1 MSKRD
6 LFRLIGMKNKLIIDV
21 IALIPEIIQ
30 PIIED
35 GVVSRAHDADL
46 FELRFWNPRV
56 YSVDKHHTVDARPF
70 GGGPGMV
77 MMYAP
82 LKQTFDAITT
92 LRNSRGL
99 RIYMS
104 PQGEVLK
111 QQRVRDLSLVEHI
124 VILCGRYE
132 GVDQRIIDTEID
144 LELSIGDYVL
154 SGGELAAGVL
164 IDSIVRILPNA
175 ISNEASHLNDS
186 FSEGDLLD
194 HPHYTRPREINGL
207 EVPEVLFSGDH
218 AKITQWRQSQALA
231 RTLSRRNLSEPT
243 EG

>member
-1 MSKRD
+1 M
-6 LFRLIGMKNKLIIDV
+6 IIDV

-35 GVVSRAHDADL
+35 GIVSRAHQKSL
-46 FELRFWNPRV
+46 FELRFWTPRD
-56 YSVDKHHTVDARPF
+56 YTEDRHHTVDARPF

-77 MMYAP
+77 MMYEP
-82 LKQTFDAITT
+82 LKKTFDAIADY
-92 LRNSRGL
+92 RQSRGV

-111 QQRVRDLSLVEHI
+111 QSKARALVTIPHL
-124 VILCGRYE
+124 VLLCGRYE

-144 LELSIGDYVL
+144 FELSIGDYVL
-154 SGGELAAGVL
+154 SGGELAAAVV
-164 IDSIVRILPNA
+164 IDTVVRLLPDA
-175 ISNEASHLNDS
+175 MSNEASHQNDS

-207 EVPEVLFSGDH
+207 PVPDVLFSGDH
-218 AKITQWRQSQALA
+218 AKIEAWRREESLR
-231 RTLSRRNLSEPT
+231 RTTLRHNKADINNH
-243 EG
+243 

>member
-1 MSKRD
+1 M
-6 LFRLIGMKNKLIIDV
+6 IGMKRMNAKLIIDV
-21 IALIPEIIQ
+21 IALIPAIIK

-35 GVVSRAHDADL
+35 GVVSRAHDSDL
-46 FELRFWNPRV
+46 FELRFWSPRDF
-56 YSVDKHHTVDARPF
+56 SLDRHHTVDARPY

-77 MMYAP
+77 MMYEP
-82 LKQTFDAITT
+82 LKKCFDAIEMH
-92 LRNSRGL
+92 RGSRGF

-111 QQRVRDLSLVEHI
+111 QSKVRSLSEEDHI

-144 LELSIGDYVL
+144 FELSIGDYVL
-154 SGGELAAGVL
+154 SGGELAAAVL
-164 IDSIVRILPNA
+164 IDSIVRILPDA

-186 FSEGDLLD
+186 FSVGNQLD

-207 EVPEVLFSGDH
+207 KVPEVLFSGDH
-218 AKITQWRQSQALA
+218 ASIQKWRDEMSALKTVNRKKIT
-231 RTLSRRNLSEPT
+231 
-243 EG
+243 

>member
-1 MSKRD
+1 MKSK
-6 LFRLIGMKNKLIIDV
+6 IIIDV
-21 IALIPEIIQ
+21 IALIPEIIA
-30 PIIED
+30 PIIKD
-35 GVVSRAHDADL
+35 GVVSRAHDKSL
-46 FELRFWNPRV
+46 FELKFWNPRD
-56 YSVDKHHTVDARPF
+56 YSTDNHHTVDARPF

-77 MMYAP
+77 MMYEPIKKA
-82 LKQTFDAITT
+82 LEAIAEF
-92 LRNSRGL
+92 RGSSGF

-111 QQRVRDLSLVEHI
+111 QVRARALTEKKHI

-132 GVDQRIIDTEID
+132 GVDQRIIDHEID

-154 SGGELAAGVL
+154 SGGELAAAVV
-164 IDSIVRILPNA
+164 IDSIVRLLPDA

-207 EVPEVLFSGDH
+207 MVPEVLFSGDH
-218 AKITQWRQSQALA
+218 KKIDQWRREQSLKRTAL
-231 RTLSRRNLSEPT
+231 RSCKS
-243 EG
+243 

>member
-1 MSKRD
+1 MKSKR
-6 LFRLIGMKNKLIIDV
+6 IIDV
-21 IALIPEIIQ
+21 IALIPEIIK

-35 GVVSRAHDADL
+35 GVVSRAYANGL
-46 FELRFWNPRV
+46 FELRFWNPREF
-56 YSVDKHHTVDARPF
+56 STDRHHTVDARPF

-77 MMYAP
+77 MMYEP
-82 LKQTFDAITT
+82 LKKTFDAIEVH
-92 LRNSRGL
+92 RNSRGL

-111 QQRVRDLSLVEHI
+111 QARVRDLSDVAHI

-132 GVDQRIIDTEID
+132 GVDQRIIDSEID

-154 SGGELAAGVL
+154 SGGELAAAVL
-164 IDSIVRILPNA
+164 IDSIVRLLPDA
-175 ISNEASHLNDS
+175 ISNADSHLNDS

-194 HPHYTRPREINGL
+194 HPHYTRPRMINGL

-218 AKITQWRQSQALA
+218 AKIAQWRENEALT
-231 RTLSRRNLSEPT
+231 RTQKRRDR
-243 EG
+243 

>member
-1 MSKRD
+1 
-6 LFRLIGMKNKLIIDV
+6 MKSRVTIDV
-21 IALIPEIIQ
+21 IALIPELIA

-35 GVVSRAHDADL
+35 GVVSRAHDKSL
-46 FELRFWNPRV
+46 FELKFWNPRD
-56 YSVDKHHTVDARPF
+56 YSTDNHHTVDARPF

-77 MMYAP
+77 MMYEPIKKA
-82 LKQTFDAITT
+82 LDAI
-92 LRNSRGL
+92 SKFRGSPGF

-111 QQRVRDLSLVEHI
+111 QPRVRDLTEQTHI

-132 GVDQRIIDTEID
+132 GVDQRIIDHEID

-154 SGGELAAGVL
+154 SGGELAAAVV
-164 IDSIVRILPNA
+164 IDSIVRLLPDA

-207 EVPEVLFSGDH
+207 TVPEVLFSGDH
-218 AKITQWRQSQALA
+218 QKIEQWRKAQSLA
-231 RTLSRRNLSEPT
+231 RTAQRNCKS
-243 EG
+243 

>member
-1 MSKRD
+1 MRQDS
-6 LFRLIGMKNKLIIDV
+6 FGLIGMKSKLIIDV

-46 FELRFWNPRV
+46 FELRFWNPRA
-56 YSVDKHHTVDARPF
+56 YSIDKHHTVDARPF

-82 LKQTFDAITT
+82 LKQTLDAITAH
-92 LRNSRGL
+92 RGSRGF

-111 QQRVRDLSLVEHI
+111 QARVRDLSQAEHI

-175 ISNEASHLNDS
+175 ISNAESHLNDS

-218 AKITQWRQSQALA
+218 LKIAQWRLQQS
-231 RTLSRRNLSEPT
+231 LSRT
-243 EG
+243 EKRRKLLNVK

>member
-1 MSKRD
+1 MKSK
-6 LFRLIGMKNKLIIDV
+6 IIIDV
-21 IALIPEIIQ
+21 IALIPEMIA

-35 GVVSRAHDADL
+35 GVVSRAYSKSL
-46 FELRFWNPRV
+46 FELKFWNPRD
-56 YSVDKHHTVDARPF
+56 YSTDNHHTVDARPF

-77 MMYAP
+77 MMYEPIKKA
-82 LKQTFDAITT
+82 LESIEAF
-92 LRNSRGL
+92 RGSRGF

-111 QQRVRDLSLVEHI
+111 QARVRNLTSESHI

-132 GVDQRIIDTEID
+132 GVDQRVIDHEID

-154 SGGELAAGVL
+154 SGGELAAAVV
-164 IDSIVRILPNA
+164 IDSIVRLIPDA

-186 FSEGDLLD
+186 FSDGDLLD

-207 EVPEVLFSGDH
+207 SVPEVLFSGDH
-218 AKITQWRQSQALA
+218 KKIEDWRKEQAVA
-231 RTLSRRNLSEPT
+231 RTLLRKAYK
-243 EG
+243 

>member
-1 MSKRD
+1 MLKQDS
-6 LFRLIGMKNKLIIDV
+6 FRLIGMKSNKLIVDV

-35 GVVSRAHDADL
+35 GVVSRAHNADL
-46 FELRFWNPRV
+46 FELKFWNPRV
-56 YSVDKHHTVDARPF
+56 FSTDKHHTVDARPF

-77 MMYAP
+77 MMYSP
-82 LKQTFDAITT
+82 LKQAFDAISAF
-92 LRNSRGL
+92 RKSRGL

-104 PQGEVLK
+104 PQGEVLT
-111 QQRVRDLSLVEHI
+111 QSRVRSLSLVDHI

-164 IDSIVRILPNA
+164 IDSIVRILPSA

-218 AKITQWRQSQALA
+218 AKISQWRVEESLK
-231 RTLSRRNLSEPT
+231 RTIARRNLLNINK
-243 EG
+243 